1 MVTRSLVMFA
11 IALLPFGI
19 NAPSKAQQNAMS
31 FFITSVG
38 LGSGGNLGGLAGADR
53 HCQDLATAAG
63 AGSKTW
69 RAYLSTQGAGGVNA
83 KDRIGRGPWINAK
96 GVQIAANVAELHSDK
111 NNINKQTG
119 LDEKGA
125 VVKGRGD
132 TPNQHDML
140 TGTQHDGT
148 TVVGPEDA
156 TCSNWTS
163 NVDGQGSAV
172 VGHHDLIGN
181 TNGPNFWNYSHKT
194 PGCAQANLQRVG
206 GGGSVLLLCSE
217 LSCLPRHINVRFGS
231 KADMC
236 AAKTCAVHKRM
247 SALCQKRTSH
257 AWFEMKEPPTEAAK
271 TRSPGRVPGLGL
283 RSRGRYRFTL
293 SSSR

>member
-1 MVTRSLVMFA
+1 MATRSLVMFA

-19 NAPSKAQQNAMS
+19 ITPLPAQQNAMS

-38 LGSGGNLGGLAGADR
+38 LGNGGDLGGLAGADR
-53 HCQDLATAAG
+53 HCQSLATAAG

-69 RAYLSTQGAGGVNA
+69 HAYLSTQGASGVNA
-83 KDRIGRGPWINAK
+83 KDRIGAGPWFNAK
-96 GVQIAANVAELHSDK
+96 GVQIAANVTELHGDK
-111 NNINKQTG
+111 NNINKETG

-125 VVKGRGD
+125 TVKGRVD

-148 TVVGPEDA
+148 AVPGPEDA

-163 NVDGQGSAV
+163 SADGQGSAV

-194 PGCAQANLQRVG
+194 PGCAQTNLQRVG
-206 GGGSVLLLCSE
+206 GGGLFYC
-217 LSCLPRHINVRFGS
+217 F
-231 KADMC
+231 
-236 AAKTCAVHKRM
+236 AVN
-247 SALCQKRTSH
+247 
-257 AWFEMKEPPTEAAK
+257 
-271 TRSPGRVPGLGL
+271 
-283 RSRGRYRFTL
+283 
-293 SSSR
+293 